1 MHKYILFVIFS
12 LSSVSLLSQE
22 LDESFLESLP
32 KDIQD
37 DVIERAGERP
47 DDEVPVYRSLTSSSE
62 IEKRALE
69 DLKERLEL
77 DLFFLEEKLAED
89 QDRPIDGEG
98 LKLFGEDFFGTYQS
112 TFMPINEPNLDPAY
126 ILDFGDIIEIQI
138 IGQIESIDTYL
149 IGRDGSINIP
159 DVGKFNLSGISMSDA
174 SSLIK
179 AKVSNAYIGTEA
191 FVSLNSIRDINVLVS
206 GNAFNPGVYTLSG
219 NSNLLHA
226 VAVAGGIN
234 EFGSYRNI
242 SLIRDNQ
249 LIETLDMYDVLL
261 SGFFDSKVR
270 LRSGDVIF
278 INPVSN
284 IVSIEGAVKRPAMYE
299 LLADQNL
306 SDVISYANGIS
317 KEADLK
323 NISLER
329 ILDGKIESLR
339 IVNVSQFSD
348 IESKDGDKLFIR
360 EHSFR
365 KVSIQGAVLK
375 PGNYIMS
382 EGETVDDLI
391 NKSGGYTPNA
401 YPFGAVYENQNAL
414 IINKMAKDV
423 LYKEFLDNIILISQQ
438 NPDGIDIPSLLGLT
452 REIKNTKA
460 NGRVVIDLMGG
471 SDSSN
476 MVIRNNDRLT
486 IPEKT
491 NHIYVYGEV
500 SSEGAILFEN
510 ARDVKYFIDKSGGLK
525 EGANKKAIYVLH
537 PNGNTTKYLVKRN
550 LFASSSRE
558 VNLYPGSVIF
568 VPREVDDSVGSRLA
582 AQAYVS
588 ILGNLGVALASLSA
602 IND

>member
-510 ARDVKYFIDKSGGLK
+510 ARDVKYFIEKSGGLK

>member
-329 ILDGKIESLR
+329 IIDGKIESLR

-510 ARDVKYFIDKSGGLK
+510 ARDVKYFIEKSGGLK